1 MYIRYFLIIGLF
13 FLAKPTFSAVTD
25 SVGVENKDG
34 KKVILHKLAAKESY
48 YSLGRKY
55 QVSPKSIIDFNNNAA
70 LRVGDVIKIPTL
82 VNYVSVSLTPTEKFY
97 ADKSNLTEY
106 RVKAKESLFS
116 IAKKFNITVD
126 ALKSS
131 NKLKS
136 NALQVGQLIKI
147 PGTAKPEV
155 AASNEEPAKL
165 PPPPV
170 KEKPLPK
177 PVIDTIA
184 VENTRERRY
193 PANRYGLTEHNE
205 RGTAVWINDTNLD
218 ATKSLALHQTA
229 PIGTIMKI
237 TNPMTNR
244 SVFAKIVGRFTEN
257 VTTKDVIVVMTKA
270 ASDAVGAIDKRF
282 YVNLTYGTSND

>member
-1 MYIRYFLIIGLF
+1 MYIKYFLIIGLF
-13 FLAKPTFSAVTD
+13 FLVKPTLGAVVD

-34 KKVILHKLAAKESY
+34 KKVILHKLAPKESY

-55 QVSPKSIIDFNNNAA
+55 LVSPKSIIDFNNNAA
-70 LRVGDVIKIPTL
+70 LKVGDIIKIPTQI
-82 VNYVSVSLTPTEKFY
+82 NYVSVSLTPTEKFY
-97 ADKSNLTEY
+97 ANQSNLVEY
-106 RVKAKESLFS
+106 KVKPKESLFS

-126 ALKSS
+126 AIKSA

-136 NALQVGQLIKI
+136 NSLQVGQNIKI

-155 AASNEEPAKL
+155 AAAPEQPAKL
-165 PPPPV
+165 PPA

-177 PVIDTIA
+177 PVAIDTIA
-184 VENTRERRY
+184 IENTRERRY
-193 PANRYGLTEHNE
+193 PANRYGLKEHNE
-205 RGTAVWINDTNLD
+205 RGTAVWINDSNLD
-218 ATKSLALHQTA
+218 ASKSLALHQSA

-257 VTTKDVIVVMTKA
+257 ETTKDVIVVMTKA
-270 ASDAVGAIDKRF
+270 ASEAVGAIDKRF
-282 YVNLTYGTSND
+282 YVNLTYGTPNE